1 MALIRWGPRR
11 DLINLREAMDNM
23 WEDFFGR
30 PRESTEAT
38 WSPDVDVSETKDEYT
53 VAIEA
58 PGLSKDDIRIS
69 LQDNVLVVRGEKKQG
84 ETKEGVNYH
93 RCERCWGSFRRS
105 FSLPSP
111 VQADKVAAVYKD
123 GVLTITVPK
132 AEEAK
137 AKEIPVVVK

>member
-23 WEDFFGR
+23 CEDFFGLS
-30 PRESTEAT
+30 RESTAAS
-38 WSPDVDVSETKDEYT
+38 WSPDVDVLETKDEYT
-53 VAIEA
+53 VALEA
-58 PGLSKDDIRIS
+58 PGLSKGDIKIS
-69 LQDNVLVVRGEKKQG
+69 LQDNVLVVKGEKREG
-84 ETKEGVNYH
+84 ETQQGVNFH

-111 VQADKVAAVYKD
+111 VQADKVGAVYKD